1 MLYTFT
7 HYRNTFTS
15 NYIFLILYA
24 FINDQSFYSMNVVF
38 KLIYYH
44 KLPLLRLWYIDSVDR
59 TLMLR

>member
-1 MLYTFT
+1 
-7 HYRNTFTS
+7 
-15 NYIFLILYA
+15 
-24 FINDQSFYSMNVVF
+24 MNVVF